1 MPVAAGRCLRHCEW
15 HFRRLAAGAIGGALI
30 ASAAGFS
37 LQSLQIY
44 APLFYTGAS
53 AYLVA
58 WLLICILAPGLR
70 KAEMAA

>member
-1 MPVAAGRCLRHCEW
+1 MVLGLLKPTIQHS
-15 HFRRLAAGAIGGALI
+15 IGMTELDYAYVVD
-30 ASAAGFS
+30 AGFS
-37 LQSLQIY
+37 LQYLHSY

-70 KAEMAA
+70 RAEMAA

>member
-1 MPVAAGRCLRHCEW
+1 MPLVIVSATVSGV
-15 HFRRLAAGAIGGALI
+15 FGGTAGAIEGALI

-37 LQSLQIY
+37 LQPLHIY

-58 WLLICILAPGLR
+58 WLLICILAPRLR